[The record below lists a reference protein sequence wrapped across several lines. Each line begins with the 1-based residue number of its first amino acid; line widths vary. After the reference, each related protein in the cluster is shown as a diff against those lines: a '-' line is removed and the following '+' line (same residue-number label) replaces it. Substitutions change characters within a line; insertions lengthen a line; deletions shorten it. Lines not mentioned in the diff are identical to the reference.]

1 LNNPRKWFELALNEA
16 EIKNFRWHDLRHTF
30 ISRLVMKDVNLRM
43 VQELAGHKR
52 ISMTTRYAHLR
63 RSTIKQLSRGSI
75 LPQRECVVTLVAAYF
90 PEIDR

>member
-1 LNNPRKWFELALNEA
+1 
-16 EIKNFRWHDLRHTF
+16 LRHTF

-90 PEIDR
+90 PEIDRSAGETLRVICTGKSVEIMGWNENS